1 VNRYTRLFKNSAVF
15 AIGNLGSK
23 LIQIFLVPLYTYALS
38 TGAYG
43 QVDILTTTVSLLLP
57 VISLSV
63 YDAILRFVMDKAE
76 NNNEVLTN
84 ALIITCIGA
93 VIGFC
98 IIPVFS
104 LFHVKYV
111 LLTYLVLIAQAF
123 QSLFQQY
130 ARAIDKVKIFAATG
144 IIGTV
149 VVASTNVVFLLGLHL
164 GVTGYMLSM
173 LLAAIISAV
182 FVFVTTRLYRHI
194 DFRLTNKAIIKRL
207 LIFSIPLIPNSL
219 AWWVTTASSRYFV
232 LFFVGITANGLLAVA
247 NKIPTLL
254 TALNTIFFQAWQ
266 MSAIEEYNSK
276 DKSNFFNSVFR
287 NYVSFLF
294 IGASGILLIL
304 RPFMSIF
311 VQRNYYVS
319 WKFVPLLLLA
329 VVYSSFST
337 FLGTNYIA
345 AKKTAGAFTT
355 TIVGAGLN
363 IALNFA
369 LVPSMGLY
377 GVGLSSVFG
386 YLAMWLTRVKDTE
399 KYVSIKLPLRL
410 LLLNHVITIIQA
422 TLLYTAL
429 PIVVIL
435 VVEFGLFLLVV
446 LVNRQLIQPFIVI
459 MQKRFLK

>member
-1 VNRYTRLFKNSAVF
+1 
-15 AIGNLGSK
+15 
-23 LIQIFLVPLYTYALS
+23 
-38 TGAYG
+38 
-43 QVDILTTTVSLLLP
+43 
-57 VISLSV
+57 
-63 YDAILRFVMDKAE
+63 
-76 NNNEVLTN
+76 
-84 ALIITCIGA
+84 
-93 VIGFC
+93 
-98 IIPVFS
+98 
-104 LFHVKYV
+104 
-111 LLTYLVLIAQAF
+111 
-123 QSLFQQY
+123 
-130 ARAIDKVKIFAATG
+130 
-144 IIGTV
+144 
-149 VVASTNVVFLLGLHL
+149 
-164 GVTGYMLSM
+164 
-173 LLAAIISAV
+173 
-182 FVFVTTRLYRHI
+182 
-194 DFRLTNKAIIKRL
+194 
-207 LIFSIPLIPNSL
+207 
-219 AWWVTTASSRYFV
+219 
-232 LFFVGITANGLLAVA
+232 
-247 NKIPTLL
+247 
-254 TALNTIFFQAWQ
+254 
-266 MSAIEEYNSK
+266 
-276 DKSNFFNSVFR
+276 
-287 NYVSFLF
+287 
-294 IGASGILLIL
+294 
-304 RPFMSIF
+304 MSIF